1 MTEPDGRPAAR
12 QLHITSACSN
22 SNGPP
27 PIIIISLRKC
37 CFNACKMNTAP
48 RYQQQQ
54 QHDEKGVG
62 EIRDGDG
69 GYHYYYGSHDPYG
82 DSLSAILA
90 SASSLIIRA
99 MQAPLQP
106 EVEVVQHGQAPS
118 PQQQQHPIS
127 VVTMIPSSTACAWER
142 SVPHYAYASYCNE
155 ASVQPLPQFY
165 TPSHSLDGFMSQVHH
180 LQPST
185 SISPPYMQ
193 HQSVPVQESLQ
204 YPSVYDV
211 DVLRTLAPFPL
222 QQVQL
227 QTQAQAF
234 SYDSF
239 HRDSHQPSP
248 QSDSDSSPRECS
260 AKSPPR
266 RKGKELHVRHLPS
279 DMSEEELRDLFSQH
293 GVVTRASIARHQ
305 SGKSRGYAFVKFKL
319 QSAADNAIMR
329 LDKYEV
335 SIM

>member
-1 MTEPDGRPAAR
+1 MLEWSTA
-12 QLHITSACSN
+12 HHHN
-22 SNGPP
+22 F
-27 PIIIISLRKC
+27 SLRKC
-37 CFNACKMNTAP
+37 CFNACNMNTAP

-54 QHDEKGVG
+54 HDEKGAW
-62 EIRDGDG
+62 EIRHG

-118 PQQQQHPIS
+118 PQQQPIS
-127 VVTMIPSSTACAWER
+127 VTMIPSSSACAWER
-142 SVPHYAYASYCNE
+142 SEPHYASYCNE
-155 ASVQPLPQFY
+155 ASVQAQFY

-180 LQPST
+180 LQPS
-185 SISPPYMQ
+185 ISPPYTQ
-193 HQSVPVQESLQ
+193 HQPVPVQESFK

-211 DVLRTLAPFPL
+211 DVLRTSAPYPV
-222 QQVQL
+222 QQVQT
-227 QTQAQAF
+227 QAQAQAF
-234 SYDSF
+234 SYD
-239 HRDSHQPSP
+239 RDIHQPSS
-248 QSDSDSSPRECS
+248 QSDSDSDPSPRARESS

-266 RKGKELHVRHLPS
+266 RKGNGKELHVRHLPS
-279 DMSEEELRDLFSQH
+279 DMTEEELRDLFSTH

-335 SIM
+335 SIIIM